1 MVEPSPAP
9 RDRVHVFPLRVCY
22 EDTDAAG
29 VVYYANYLKFT
40 ERARTELLRALGAEQ
55 RPLLAEAGVGFAV
68 RRCEVDYLT
77 PARLDDAIE
86 VHTRLLGAGGASME
100 ALQVVRRPRR
110 DGFDELARVRVRLA
124 CVNNAGRPV
133 RLPAGLRRRLAALA
147 GA

>member
-55 RPLLAEAGVGFAV
+55 RPLL
-68 RRCEVDYLT
+68 
-77 PARLDDAIE
+77 IE